1 MITKNVKLQ
10 ILNFCIPEVV
20 HGVLNDTDRYVSIE
34 ITDLPSGTNISSSTL
49 YIKTPSGVIY
59 QQAEAGL
66 AAGGICFD
74 ISKALKELGPNECT
88 IKMETMDGT
97 VASTFIFIVECHPAA
112 GEGPQPTPTGGST
125 FQIEFDFPDETHRIC
140 KYAFEEGM
148 TFADLI
154 DSEYNVMID
163 PDNDRLA
170 FDHDSDIGDVV
181 IYRSPNG
188 NELDLFDGA
197 NYLRMSDVIDGTKTY
212 NCSI

>member
-1 MITKNVKLQ
+1 MITKKIKLSV
-10 ILNFCIPEVV
+10 LNYCIPEYV
-20 HGVLNDTDRYVSIE
+20 HGVLNDTDRYISYE
-34 ITDLPSGTNISSSTL
+34 ITDLPSDVTVTSAML
-49 YIKTPSGVIY
+49 FIKTPSGVVYEQDPEVLETGVYFNI
-59 QQAEAGL
+59 Q
-66 AAGGICFD
+66 
-74 ISKALKELGPNECT
+74 KALKELGPNECT
-88 IKMETMDGT
+88 IKMETTDGN
-97 VASTFIFIVECHPAA
+97 AFSSFIFIVECHPAA

-125 FQIEFDFPDETHRIC
+125 FQIEFDFPDETRRIC

-188 NELDLFDGA
+188 NEFDLFDGA

-212 NCSI
+212 SCSI